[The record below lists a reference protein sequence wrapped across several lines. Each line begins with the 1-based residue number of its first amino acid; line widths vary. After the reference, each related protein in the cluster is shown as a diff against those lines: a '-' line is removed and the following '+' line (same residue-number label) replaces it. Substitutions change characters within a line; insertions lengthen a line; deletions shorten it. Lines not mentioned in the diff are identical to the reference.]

1 MHRFLLDKLTVTHMV
16 LTPPGPCWGRKTP
29 DNAAL
34 LSCPFFPSL
43 FPFSFQKLQD
53 HLARF
58 SHQYDQL
65 VAFKPTGWTF
75 SQQIESVEDIQPQK
89 SGNIT
94 IYGTHKAFFL
104 LVFGEEKE
112 VSHIRVL
119 SHNNLSVVNIVVFS
133 LQLPLLVKPETS
145 LIESQ

>member
-1 MHRFLLDKLTVTHMV
+1 MWTSHAYGSYSTRPMLRQENPRQCSSFKM
-16 LTPPGPCWGRKTP
+16 
-29 DNAAL
+29 
-34 LSCPFFPSL
+34 SFFPSL
-43 FPFSFQKLQD
+43 FPLSFQKLQD

-58 SHQYDQL
+58 SRQYDQL

-94 IYGTHKAFFL
+94 IYGMCKAFSFSSSFWKGKRS
-104 LVFGEEKE
+104 VIYK
-112 VSHIRVL
+112 SI
-119 SHNNLSVVNIVVFS
+119 SPQQNLSVVNIVVFS
-133 LQLPLLVKPETS
+133 LQLPLLVKPKTS

>member
-1 MHRFLLDKLTVTHMV
+1 M
-16 LTPPGPCWGRKTP
+16 
-29 DNAAL
+29 
-34 LSCPFFPSL
+34 SFFPSL
-43 FPFSFQKLQD
+43 FTFSFQKLQD

-58 SHQYDQL
+58 SRQYDQL

-94 IYGTHKAFFL
+94 IYGMHKAFFLL

-112 VSHIRVL
+112 VSYIRVL
-119 SHNNLSVVNIVVFS
+119 SHNKIWVLLILLYLAYSS
-133 LQLPLLVKPETS
+133 LFW
-145 LIESQ
+145 

>member
-1 MHRFLLDKLTVTHMV
+1 MLRQENPRQCSSFKL
-16 LTPPGPCWGRKTP
+16 
-29 DNAAL
+29 
-34 LSCPFFPSL
+34 SFFPSL

-58 SHQYDQL
+58 SRQYDQL

-104 LVFGEEKE
+104 LLVFGEEKE
-112 VSHIRVL
+112 VSYIRVL
-119 SHNNLSVVNIVVFS
+119 SHNNLSVVSIVVFS

-145 LIESQ
+145 LIEPQ

>member
-1 MHRFLLDKLTVTHMV
+1 M
-16 LTPPGPCWGRKTP
+16 
-29 DNAAL
+29 
-34 LSCPFFPSL
+34 
-43 FPFSFQKLQD
+43 
-53 HLARF
+53 
-58 SHQYDQL
+58 
-65 VAFKPTGWTF
+65 
-75 SQQIESVEDIQPQK
+75 EDIQPQK

-112 VSHIRVL
+112 VSYIRVL